1 MAHNIAEKDKT
12 KRMRKVALV
21 LVAFACAIL
30 TAMPQVCAATAKTQE
45 ILCVISAVLDD
56 TGVEQTVK
64 VAGVRYSEYS
74 QYFTDIKILISD
86 GREIIPSTDEGYGA
100 GIAAFD
106 FKGEGY
112 DQLFYFASSGGSG
125 GYGYFYVFDCAKE
138 KPEVMFD
145 FRKFKNVYTAEY
157 TDDNRLN
164 VYSGGELFLTYAVSG
179 CENKESSRYREKT
192 NYSDVKPYVTDL
204 NFVESVFVYALN
216 RYRLNVWQNVIGRA
230 QTDVVGRIITTLSW
244 DAETGCFDTFLTAS
258 ASSSENRR
266 CF

>member
-12 KRMRKVALV
+12 KRMRRVVLV
-21 LVAFACAIL
+21 LVAFVCAIL

-45 ILCVISAVLDD
+45 ILCVTSAVLDD

-145 FRKFKNVYTAEY
+145 FSKFKNVYTAEY

-164 VYSGGELFLTYAVSG
+164 VYSGDKLFLTYVVSG
-179 CENKESSRYREKT
+179 CENKESSRYGEKT

-204 NFVESVFVYALN
+204 NFVEPVFVYALN

-258 ASSSENRR
+258 VSSSENRR

>member
-21 LVAFACAIL
+21 LVAFVCAIL

-112 DQLFYFASSGGSG
+112 DQLFFLQAAEAAEDTGI
-125 GYGYFYVFDCAKE
+125 F
-138 KPEVMFD
+138 MFSIVQ
-145 FRKFKNVYTAEY
+145 KKS
-157 TDDNRLN
+157 L
-164 VYSGGELFLTYAVSG
+164 
-179 CENKESSRYREKT
+179 K
-192 NYSDVKPYVTDL
+192 
-204 NFVESVFVYALN
+204 
-216 RYRLNVWQNVIGRA
+216 
-230 QTDVVGRIITTLSW
+230 
-244 DAETGCFDTFLTAS
+244 
-258 ASSSENRR
+258 
-266 CF
+266 